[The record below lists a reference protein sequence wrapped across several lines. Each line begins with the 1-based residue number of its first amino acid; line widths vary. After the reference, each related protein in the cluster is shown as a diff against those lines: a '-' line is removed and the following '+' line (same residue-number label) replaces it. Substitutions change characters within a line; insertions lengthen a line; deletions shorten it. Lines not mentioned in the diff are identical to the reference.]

1 MRLRPVIALSTLS
14 IAAAVALAND
24 ANACGGCFVQQSEN
38 SIVSGHR
45 MALSIS
51 TTQTTLWDQITYSGD
66 PAEFAWVLPIRGQV
80 DIGLSSDALFALLE
94 SYTTPQISSP
104 FISCPPPP
112 DCGGDGNA
120 FGGGTS
126 GTGGGS
132 EDGGVEIIAQEV
144 VGPYETVQLTAED
157 PAALAQWLDS
167 HGYNVPADVQ
177 PVIDDYVFEGFGFLA
192 LRLVPGQ
199 GVDSMRPIRVTTP
212 GAAPALPLRMV
223 AAGTGAI
230 TPISLWV
237 LGEGRYEPE
246 NFPSFQVDPT
256 ALVWNWD
263 EQKSNYSD
271 LRQAGFAA
279 SDGAGWIL
287 EAGEP
292 TGSWM
297 FQQLVDTA
305 NWDPIGS
312 GYADETGEKAVEN
325 AEADVTTLLTGINEN
340 SLWISRM
347 SAELARAALGQ
358 DLALQASSDQA
369 TIQRFFEAQNAVG
382 TPPAC
387 PPQPECPDGGIDDV
401 AGDPFGDSGDDV
413 LGDSSS
419 CTASGTTDATGG
431 GLVGLALALGAGAVL
446 RRRRRA

>member
-1 MRLRPVIALSTLS
+1 
-14 IAAAVALAND
+14 
-24 ANACGGCFVQQSEN
+24 
-38 SIVSGHR
+38 
-45 MALSIS
+45 
-51 TTQTTLWDQITYSGD
+51 
-66 PAEFAWVLPIRGQV
+66 
-80 DIGLSSDALFALLE
+80 
-94 SYTTPQISSP
+94 
-104 FISCPPPP
+104 
-112 DCGGDGNA
+112 
-120 FGGGTS
+120 
-126 GTGGGS
+126 
-132 EDGGVEIIAQEV
+132 
-144 VGPYETVQLTAED
+144 
-157 PAALAQWLDS
+157 
-167 HGYNVPADVQ
+167 
-177 PVIDDYVFEGFGFLA
+177 
-192 LRLVPGQ
+192 
-199 GVDSMRPIRVTTP
+199 MRPIRVTTP

-413 LGDSSS
+413 LGDSSN